1 MGELIRLL
9 LVEDS
14 EQDAILLAHDLRK
27 AGFDLELERV
37 QTAPQMQAALI
48 LKKWDAVISD
58 YNLPVFSA
66 PKALETLKRSG
77 NDLPFIIVSGTI
89 GEATAVEIMRSGAH
103 DFLMKGNLNRLA
115 EVLRREIREARGR
128 EERRR
133 GAVALTASE
142 QQLRLLFER
151 SNDAI
156 FIVEKKTGR
165 YLNANKAAEKLT
177 GRTLAELLTLT
188 VMDITPGGVEYR
200 LELISI
206 SQETLE
212 FKNVIY
218 NRPDGTNRIAHLT
231 FLPINDERA
240 YGIAHDVTEQLQA
253 ENAMKQRAQELEF
266 LYRTSIEI
274 NSQNELL
281 PLLQTIVERAA
292 GLLKANMGGLYLV
305 RPERG
310 NILEL
315 VVAHNLAPKYIGT
328 TLSAGEGVSGL
339 VAKTGKYIMIDDY
352 KTWSNH
358 AAVYE
363 DAPFHRV
370 LGVPMNVK
378 GQVIGIITIT
388 DDEISGSWNPDEVR
402 LASLFADQAAIA
414 VENARLLDEAQR
426 ELTERKQ
433 AEVALRESE
442 ERFRVIVTRA
452 PLISFVIDPS
462 GFFTLSEGKGLEKLG
477 LKAGQVV
484 GQSVFELYRDY
495 PEIIEDMNSALA
507 GEPRH
512 RDTQVGKS
520 IFEINYIPILG
531 TDNRVSHVI
540 GVAFD
545 ISERKQAEESL
556 RESEK
561 SYRGLFNSV
570 TDALYIQ
577 DQEGYFLDVNDG
589 AVSMY
594 GYPKEEFLGKTPE
607 FLGAPGKNDIDA
619 VAKAV
624 QNAFA
629 GNVQQFEFLGI
640 RSNGKTFPK
649 EVRLFP
655 TTYFGKQAI
664 IALARDITER
674 KKAEQELRSTQA
686 FLDHV
691 LTAIPLGISV
701 YNYQTSQAEFD
712 NSISAAF
719 NEMSMSEYNAM
730 SVPERSALTH
740 PDDREGQT
748 EFMKNLVS
756 LRDGE
761 TRQIEFRSFG
771 KDGSWHWFKYLY
783 YVFDRDEQGRI
794 SRILS
799 VVDDVTASKQAEKAL
814 QRQLKELTTLHN
826 IARGGIQVNTIDE
839 LVELVTQEVGNTFYP
854 DNFGVLLLSENGKEL
869 KVHSSYRGLTSSVS
883 TVVLC
888 EKCVSG
894 QVILSG
900 KPRRIVNVRA
910 EPDYVE
916 VTMDIRSELCV
927 PIKTGGESLGVINAE
942 SKQIGF
948 FSDDDERMLVTIAG
962 QMAVSIG
969 RLRLFNLERQRR
981 QEAETLRQ
989 ATAALSTSLDLD
1001 QVLESILTSLKQ
1013 VVHYDSASVFLLE
1026 GDHLIIRIVD
1036 GNIKAGKLLGRSF
1049 PATDPLFQE
1058 VKAKC
1063 MPIILDDASANPHF
1077 EGWGDTK
1084 IVRGWMSVPLI
1095 TRGVVIGV
1103 ITLDNY
1109 QFAAYSQEA
1118 ASMAQAFAHQAA
1130 AAIENARL
1138 FKGIQSSLEELNQAY
1153 ESTIEGWSRAMDLRD
1168 KETEG
1173 HTLRVT
1179 SMTAKLAQVMGISGD
1194 QLMHIRRG
1202 ALLHDIGKM
1211 GVPDRILLKP
1221 DNLSDDELLI
1231 MRQHPKFAYDML
1243 SPIDYLNPALEIPYC
1258 HHERWDGKGYP
1269 RSLKGKQIPLAAR
1282 LFSVVDVWDAL
1293 TSDRPYRPA
1302 WTQLEAI
1309 EYIKELSGEHF
1320 DPDIVDKFVEM
1331 IAKMPPPTGHVT
1343 AG

>member
-27 AGFDLELERV
+27 AGFDLDMERV
-37 QTAPQMQAALI
+37 QTAPQMQAALSARQ
-48 LKKWDAVISD
+48 WDAVISD

-66 PKALETLKRSG
+66 PRALEILKQSG

-128 EERRR
+128 VESRR
-133 GAVALTASE
+133 GAVALRESE

-151 SNDAI
+151 SSDATFVI
-156 FIVEKKTGR
+156 EKKTGR
-165 YLNANKAAEKLT
+165 YLSANKAAEVLT
-177 GRTLAELLTLT
+177 GRTVAELLTLT
-188 VMDITPGGVEYR
+188 VADVAPQGVEER
-200 LELISI
+200 LPLVST
-206 SQETLE
+206 SAETLE
-212 FKNVIY
+212 FDNVIY
-218 NRPDGTNRIAHLT
+218 VRPDGTNRIAHLT
-231 FLPINDERA
+231 ILAINAERSF
-240 YGIAHDVTEQLQA
+240 GIAHDMTEQLQA

-266 LYRTSIEI
+266 LYRTSLEI
-274 NSQNELL
+274 NSQKELM
-281 PLLQTIVERAA
+281 PLLHTILKRAA
-292 GLLKANMGGLYLV
+292 GLLNAHMGGLYLK
-305 RPERG
+305 RPEPSD
-310 NILEL
+310 LMEL
-315 VVAHNLAPKYIGT
+315 VVGFNLPTQFVGATVRIGD
-328 TLSAGEGVSGL
+328 GVSGM
-339 VAKTGKYIMIDDY
+339 VAKLNQTIMVDDY
-352 KTWSNH
+352 KNWTNRAEVFS
-358 AAVYE
+358 E
-363 DAPFHRV
+363 APFRRV
-370 LGVPMNVK
+370 LGVPMRVK
-378 GQVIGIITIT
+378 GQVIGTINIT
-388 DDEISGSWNPDEVR
+388 DDELTGPYTPDQIR
-402 LASLFADQAAIA
+402 LASLFADQAANA

-426 ELTERKQ
+426 ELNERKQ
-433 AEVALRESE
+433 AELALRESE
-442 ERFRVIVTRA
+442 ERFRVLVTRA
-452 PLISFVIDPS
+452 PLISFVIDS
-462 GFFTLSEGKGLEKLG
+462 AGLFTLSEGKGLVKLG
-477 LKAGQVV
+477 LQPGQVV
-484 GQSVFELYRDY
+484 GMSVFDLYRNY
-495 PEIIEDMNSALA
+495 PEIIEDMQAALA

-512 RDTQVGKS
+512 RDTPVGKDV
-520 IFEINYIPILG
+520 FEINYIPVMGAHGAI
-531 TDNRVSHVI
+531 SHVI

-545 ISERKQAEESL
+545 ISERTQAEQSL

-577 DQEGYFLDVNDG
+577 DLEGRFLDVNEG
-589 AVSMY
+589 AIRMY
-594 GYPKEEFLGKTPE
+594 GYSKEEFLGRTPE
-607 FLGAPGKNDIDA
+607 FLGAPGKNDLA
-619 VAKAV
+619 VVAQAV
-624 QNAFA
+624 QKAFA
-629 GNVQQFEFLGI
+629 GEVQQFEFVGI
-640 RSNGKTFPK
+640 RSNGDTFPK
-649 EVRLFP
+649 EVRLYP

-674 KKAEQELRSTQA
+674 KKAEQDLRSTQA

-701 YNYQTSQAEFD
+701 YNFKTSQAEFD
-712 NSISAAF
+712 NSINASF
-719 NEMSMSEYNAM
+719 NGMSMTEYNAM
-730 SVPERSALTH
+730 SIAQRQAYIHPE
-740 PDDREGQT
+740 DRENHAS
-748 EFMKNLVS
+748 FMQNLAT
-756 LRDGE
+756 LENGE
-761 TRQIEFRSFG
+761 TRQLEFRSFG
-771 KDGSWHWFKYLY
+771 KDGSWHWFKHLY
-783 YVFDRDEQGRI
+783 YVFDRDEQGSI
-794 SRILS
+794 SRLLS

-839 LVELVTQEVGNTFYP
+839 LVELVTEEVGNTFYP
-854 DNFGVLLLSENGKEL
+854 DNFGVLLMSENGKEL
-869 KVHSSYRGLTSSVS
+869 RAHPSYRGLADGVS
-883 TVVLC
+883 TVVSFD
-888 EKCVSG
+888 KSISG

-900 KPRRIVNVRA
+900 KPRRVVNVRA
-910 EPDYVE
+910 EPAYVE
-916 VTMDIRSELCV
+916 VTLDIRSELCV
-927 PIKTGGESLGVINAE
+927 PIKTGEESFGVLNAE

-962 QMAVSIG
+962 QMAVSIE
-969 RLRLFNLERQRR
+969 RLRLFNLEKKRR

-1026 GDHLIIRIVD
+1026 GDHLIVRIVD
-1036 GNIKAGKLLGRSF
+1036 GNIKADNLLGRSF
-1049 PATDPLFQE
+1049 PANDPLFQE
-1058 VKAKC
+1058 VKEKRL
-1063 MPIILDDASANPHF
+1063 PIILEDASADPRF
-1077 EGWGDTK
+1077 VGWGDTSA
-1084 IVRGWMSVPLI
+1084 VRGWMSVPLI
-1095 TRGVVIGV
+1095 TRGEVIGF

-1109 QFAAYSQEA
+1109 EYAAYSQEA

-1179 SMTAKLAQVMGISGD
+1179 IMTTELAQAMGIGGD

-1221 DNLSDDELLI
+1221 DNLSDDELLV

-1243 SPIDYLNPALEIPYC
+1243 SPIDYLHPALEIPYS

-1269 RSLKGKQIPLAAR
+1269 RGLKAREIPLAAR

-1293 TSDRPYRPA
+1293 TSDRPYRSA
-1302 WTQLEAI
+1302 WTQNEAI

-1320 DPDIVDKFVEM
+1320 DPEIVDMFVKM
-1331 IAKMPPPTGHVT
+1331 IARNPPMVG
-1343 AG
+1343 